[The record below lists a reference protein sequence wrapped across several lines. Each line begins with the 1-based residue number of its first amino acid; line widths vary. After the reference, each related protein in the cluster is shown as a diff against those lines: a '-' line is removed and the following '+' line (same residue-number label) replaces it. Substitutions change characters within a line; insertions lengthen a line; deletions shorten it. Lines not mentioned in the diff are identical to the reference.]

1 MKRFCNLS
9 VPPSQ
14 VRVSGPS
21 EGIRGEQLTVSC
33 RSDASNPAV
42 ELGWLVDEV
51 EHQAQE
57 SAVHSLPHGFYT
69 ISNLT
74 VALSRQVNSTFFF
87 PKQIFNFHSIIL
99 YDLDSFLYVFIGFF
113 LPQFVIWDAKS
124 AKVVATLNE
133 VSFGILFLILYSRYP
148 NSVFYLNLSFFF
160 LETINIWMLYG
171 SLSIRVQTLK
181 T

>member
-1 MKRFCNLS
+1 MVRRKRFCNLL

-74 VALSRQVNSTFFF
+74 VAFSRQVNSTFFLT
-87 PKQIFNFHSIIL
+87 SILLFCMTWI
-99 YDLDSFLYVFIGFF
+99 YFYMCSFCHCFSF
-113 LPQFVIWDAKS
+113 KT
-124 AKVVATLNE
+124 ATLSE
-133 VSFGILFLILYSRYP
+133 VSFGNLTFFLYSRYL
-148 NSVFYLNLSFFF
+148 NSVFYFNFCLFFF
-160 LETINIWMLYG
+160 K
-171 SLSIRVQTLK
+171 R
-181 T
+181 